1 MDSQNVFL
9 NIPFDKSYEPLFLSL
24 IAGTICLGLTPRS
37 VVEIPEHG
45 HGRISR
51 LHDLIGQCGSSI
63 HDLSRV
69 SSPPR
74 FNMPFEL
81 GLACAQQNRE
91 PRHDI
96 IVLESKA
103 YRIQQTL
110 SDYNG
115 RDPIIH
121 NGSRLKL
128 LMAVLNMFETDS
140 AVTPSQARYVLRVL
154 IEASQEIKN
163 TYRQE
168 LIATPGVF
176 KQVVATATQLAVD
189 EGLISAH

>member
-1 MDSQNVFL
+1 VDSQNVFL
-9 NIPFDKSYEPLFLSL
+9 NVPFDPGYEPLFLSL
-24 IAGTICLGLTPRS
+24 ITGVVCLGLTPRS

-45 HGRISR
+45 YGRIKR

-69 SSPPR
+69 GSPAR

-81 GLACAQQNRE
+81 GLACALQNSDQ
-91 PRHDI
+91 RHHI
-96 IVLESKA
+96 IVLESEPHRLQK
-103 YRIQQTL
+103 TL

-121 NGSRLKL
+121 KGSRNRL
-128 LMAVLNMFETDS
+128 LMAILDLFEVD
-140 AVTPSQARYVLRVL
+140 TPPEPRQVLRVL
-154 IEASQEIKN
+154 RVLVDAAPQIKK

-168 LIATPGVF
+168 LIVTAGVYR
-176 KQVVATATQLAVD
+176 QVVATATKMAID
-189 EGLISAH
+189 ERLISVN